1 MVPKIMLADNLSNPS
16 SCHYIYISVNPD
28 KTFKVLKGQ
37 KLKQLVFRKGK
48 QKVNPP
54 ETSLLTNTTDTE
66 LLVRHQARERVY
78 LFFQFHHGLF

>member
-37 KLKQLVFRKGK
+37 KLIQLVFRKGK
-48 QKVNPP
+48 
-54 ETSLLTNTTDTE
+54 
-66 LLVRHQARERVY
+66 
-78 LFFQFHHGLF
+78 